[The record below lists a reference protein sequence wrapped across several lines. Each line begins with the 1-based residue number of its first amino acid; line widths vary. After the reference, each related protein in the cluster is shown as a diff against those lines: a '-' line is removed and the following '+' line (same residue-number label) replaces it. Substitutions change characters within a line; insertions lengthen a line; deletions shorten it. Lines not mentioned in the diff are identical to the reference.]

1 MGNGVTRQ
9 PIHGRDSL
17 VTGAVP
23 DRSPGPL
30 GWQDAADPDEPM
42 CIAGD
47 TPGPVGTGWDLSSHM
62 SIESQAPAIE
72 VPVLEVCLEKV
83 ERFLYTVGLAEAQD
97 FFAKRSFGSAE
108 VQLGRPTDVE
118 ARARMSAGRLM
129 IEFQQVL
136 PLGPVAIHGFLK
148 TQQQLKDKA
157 VESLERKFAGASS
170 AGGTQREILGGVVKF
185 LSVVRFTS
193 TVTVKV
199 AGLFAPGAGD
209 LVDIGNDVAL
219 AGIDAYFAENKK
231 IGAVVVAQAGKSGG
245 EWMAEQI
252 NEAVAEGFIS
262 RKEGALM
269 EETFK
274 KFRGDQ
280 SELLRQIEKIEKRL
294 EAAAQGSKTA
304 RKAARQY
311 VKKLDKLRTLRKKA
325 FKGGMKKTAG
335 KVLTLVFL
343 AEDLKEAWGTM
354 SDAWARSN

>member
-9 PIHGRDSL
+9 PVYGRDSL
-17 VTGAVP
+17 ASGAVP

-62 SIESQAPAIE
+62 AIESRAPAIQ
-72 VPVLEVCLEKV
+72 VPVLEVSIEKV
-83 ERFLYTVGLAEAQD
+83 ERFLYTVGLAESQD
-97 FFAKRSFGSAE
+97 FFAKRGFGSAE
-108 VQLGRPTDVE
+108 VQLGRPVDVE

-136 PLGPVAIHGFLK
+136 PLGPVAIHEFLK
-148 TQQQLKDKA
+148 TQQQQKDKA
-157 VESLERKFAGASS
+157 VESLNKKFSDASS
-170 AGGTQREILGGVVKF
+170 AGGTQREVLGGVVKF

-219 AGIDAYFAENKK
+219 AGVDAYFAEDKK
-231 IGAVVVAQAGKSGG
+231 VGAVVVSQAAESGG
-245 EWMAEQI
+245 EWIAEQI
-252 NEAVAEGFIS
+252 NEAVAEGYIS

-269 EETFK
+269 EEMFK

-280 SELLRQIEKIEKRL
+280 TELLRQIEKIEKRL

-304 RKAARQY
+304 RNAAKQY

-325 FKGGMKKTAG
+325 FKGAMKKTAG
-335 KVLTLVFL
+335 RAFTLVFL
-343 AEDLKEAWGTM
+343 ADDIQDAWGTM
-354 SDAWARSN
+354 RETWAHSN